1 MGLTRRTLTDAC
13 VRLAKVRA
21 VTDRLPHA
29 LRSDARDNRERILDA
44 ARAVFAAEGLN
55 VPMREI
61 ARRAGVGPATLYR
74 RFPTKEALV
83 VEAFS
88 EQMAACTAALE
99 EGLAHPDPWEG
110 FRRTVREICRLHV
123 LHRGFAAA
131 FTTAYPRAIDF
142 ASVREKAFRS
152 LGELIRRAK
161 ASGRLRADF
170 SVDDVVL
177 LLMAS
182 GGVRNGTPA
191 IAHRLATLF
200 LDGSAELH

>member
-1 MGLTRRTLTDAC
+1 MPAKLVEQGVHLAETETVTGNLT
-13 VRLAKVRA
+13 
-21 VTDRLPHA
+21 HN
-29 LRSDARDNRERILDA
+29 LRSDAQDNRDRIMVV
-44 ARAVFAAEGLN
+44 AREAFATEGLD

-88 EQMAACTAALE
+88 EQMIACTAAVD
-99 EGLAHPDPWEG
+99 EGLAHPDSWQG
-110 FRRTVREICRLHV
+110 FCRTVEKVCLLHV
-123 LHRGFAAA
+123 LDRGFAAA

-142 ASVREKAFRS
+142 ASVRDKSFRS
-152 LGELIRRAK
+152 LAELISRAK
-161 ASGRLRADF
+161 ATGGLRADF

-182 GGVRNGTPA
+182 GGVRHGTPA
-191 IAHRLATLF
+191 VARRLATLF
-200 LDGSAELH
+200 LEGAAS

>member
-1 MGLTRRTLTDAC
+1 MTGNLT
-13 VRLAKVRA
+13 
-21 VTDRLPHA
+21 H
-29 LRSDARDNRERILDA
+29 LRSDAQDNRDRIMA
-44 ARAVFAAEGLN
+44 VAREAFATEGLD

-61 ARRAGVGPATLYR
+61 ARRAEVGPATLYR

-88 EQMAACTAALE
+88 EQMAACSVAVD

-110 FRRTVREICRLHV
+110 FRHTVQEVCRLHV
-123 LHRGFAAA
+123 LDRGFSAA

-142 ASVREKAFRS
+142 ASLREQAFRS
-152 LGELIRRAK
+152 LAELIRRAK
-161 ASGRLRADF
+161 ATGRLRADF

-191 IAHRLATLF
+191 IARRLATLF

>member
-1 MGLTRRTLTDAC
+1 MTGNLTHNLRADAQ
-13 VRLAKVRA
+13 
-21 VTDRLPHA
+21 
-29 LRSDARDNRERILDA
+29 DNRDRIMA
-44 ARAVFAAEGLN
+44 VAREAFAAEGLD
-55 VPMREI
+55 VPMREL

-88 EQMAACTAALE
+88 EQMAACTAAVD
-99 EGLAHPDPWEG
+99 EGLANSDPWQG
-110 FRRTVREICRLHV
+110 FCHTVQEVCRLHV
-123 LHRGFAAA
+123 LDRGFAAA
-131 FTTAYPRAIDF
+131 FTSAYPRAIDF
-142 ASVREKAFRS
+142 ASVRDMAFSS

-161 ASGRLRADF
+161 ATGRLRADF

-191 IAHRLATLF
+191 IARRLARLF
-200 LDGSAELH
+200 LEGAAS

>member
-1 MGLTRRTLTDAC
+1 MTRNLT
-13 VRLAKVRA
+13 
-21 VTDRLPHA
+21 HN
-29 LRSDARDNRERILDA
+29 LRSDARDNRDRIMA
-44 ARAVFAAEGLN
+44 VAREVFAAEGLD
-55 VPMREI
+55 VSMREI

-83 VEAFS
+83 VEAFA
-88 EQMAACTAALE
+88 EQVEACTRAVD

-110 FRRTVREICRLHV
+110 FRWTVSEVCRLHV
-123 LHRGFAAA
+123 LDRGFAAA
-131 FTTAYPRAIDF
+131 FSTAYPKAVDF
-142 ASVREKAFRS
+142 TAVRDSAFRK

-161 ASGRLRADF
+161 AAGRLRADF

-182 GGVRNGTPA
+182 AGVRNGTPA
-191 IAHRLATLF
+191 IARRLATLF

>member
-1 MGLTRRTLTDAC
+1 MTANLT
-13 VRLAKVRA
+13 
-21 VTDRLPHA
+21 HN
-29 LRSDARDNRERILDA
+29 LRSDAQDNRDRIMA
-44 ARAVFAAEGLN
+44 VAREAFAAEGLD

-88 EQMAACTAALE
+88 EQMAACTRAVE

-110 FRRTVREICRLHV
+110 FRRTVEEVCRLHV
-123 LHRGFAAA
+123 LDRGFSAA
-131 FTTAYPRAIDF
+131 FTHAYPKAIDF
-142 ASVREKAFRS
+142 AALRETAFLA

-161 ASGRLRADF
+161 ATGSLRVDF

-191 IAHRLATLF
+191 VARRLAALF
-200 LDGSAELH
+200 LEGVAS

>member
-1 MGLTRRTLTDAC
+1 MEQGVHLAETETVTANLT
-13 VRLAKVRA
+13 
-21 VTDRLPHA
+21 HN
-29 LRSDARDNRERILDA
+29 LRSDAQDNRDRIMA
-44 ARAVFAAEGLN
+44 VAREVFAVEGLD

-88 EQMAACTAALE
+88 EQMEACTVVVE

-110 FRRTVREICRLHV
+110 FRRTVEEVCRLHV
-123 LHRGFAAA
+123 LDRGFAAA
-131 FTTAYPRAIDF
+131 FTSAYPKAIDF
-142 ASVREKAFRS
+142 AAVRETSFRA
-152 LGELIRRAK
+152 LAELIRRAK
-161 ASGRLRADF
+161 ATGRLRADF

-182 GGVRNGTPA
+182 SGVRNGTPA
-191 IAHRLATLF
+191 IARRLATLF
-200 LDGSAELH
+200 LEGSAELH